1 MYQFLLDP
9 ENYDNC
15 DPKDYSINVYQKVSF
30 FYFSRNSPVT
40 MVGKKKVV
48 GSPGDHFPSL
58 LSNLSK
64 LQTRD
69 KFTDVVFHC
78 EGGSVGAHKAFLGP
92 LSPLLTNMFEISAR
106 VQAADVVQISL
117 PEVEDLVMRKLMTYV
132 YTGDIGKTSNL
143 AREEIRAAATA
154 LQLDLKVKQEITKS
168 ETPKSRGKKAIISP
182 APEDTPPVQKS
193 RRSGGSGK
201 KPAKDEEEVVIE
213 KQVSPE
219 PEKKSKAKKS
229 KKQVV
234 EDEEYEVELIVDKRE
249 MLGRVEYLV
258 KWRGWEDIGDRTWE
272 PLDNLGGSLNL
283 VADYERKE
291 TEKKSATSSKRRS
304 DIKFVKENGDP
315 MSEADDSPKKK
326 GKKKIAKDASPEA
339 DSSPQDGKRGS
350 RNGGK
355 RSVSYTDFESP
366 KGKKKELFEA
376 EETPSAEEPI
386 EEEYE
391 VEKILDV
398 RKKGKG
404 KEYLVKWK
412 GWEREE
418 DRTWEPEA
426 SLAGSNDLLR
436 EFNEKK
442 EAPSPAVEKKRPGP
456 ASSKKKESR
465 RRSSIVEPTL
475 NLEDLGPEAS
485 TPVVDKS
492 KPGPASS
499 KKRAR
504 KSDTPELK
512 AGSEEP
518 MVTINLEDSDAGSNF
533 EEPKNK
539 KQKKG
544 KAKEKKEKKP
554 KESKKKKAKKA
565 ASSDEE
571 EDGGADEY
579 EVEKILDKR
588 DIGGLVEYKVKW
600 RGWDREEDMTW
611 EPADNLGG
619 SEELIREYEESQ
631 VSQGQDDDG
640 DVKLCDECQ
649 RIFVNE
655 DSLQKHLRE
664 THNQKASFSF

>member
-1 MYQFLLDP
+1 
-9 ENYDNC
+9 
-15 DPKDYSINVYQKVSF
+15 
-30 FYFSRNSPVT
+30 

-48 GSPGDHFPSL
+48 GSPKDHFPIL

-78 EGGSVGAHKAFLGP
+78 DGGSVGAHKAFLGP
-92 LSPLLTNMFEISAR
+92 LSPLLRDMFEISAR
-106 VQAADVVQISL
+106 VQAADIVQISL
-117 PEVEDLVMRKLMTYV
+117 PEVEDLVMRKLMAYV
-132 YTGDIGKTSNL
+132 YTGDIGKIGEFAL
-143 AREEIRAAATA
+143 EEVKSAASA
-154 LQLDLKVKQEITKS
+154 LQLNLNVKDETSKA
-168 ETPKSRGKKAIISP
+168 ETPKSRGKKATISP
-182 APEDTPPVQKS
+182 PREDTSPTPVQKG
-193 RRSGGSGK
+193 RRSGGASK
-201 KPAKDEEEVVIE
+201 KPAKVEEEVIIE
-213 KQVSPE
+213 KPVSPE
-219 PEKKSKAKKS
+219 PEKKSKSKKS

-272 PLDNLGGSLNL
+272 PLENLEGSLNL
-283 VADYERKE
+283 VEDYEQAE
-291 TEKKSATSSKRRS
+291 SEKKTKTSSKRRS
-304 DIKFVKENGDP
+304 DIKFVHENGDP

-326 GKKKIAKDASPEA
+326 GKKKMVKDANPEA
-339 DSSPQDGKRGS
+339 DSTPTEEKRGS

-366 KGKKKELFEA
+366 KGKKKELFEV
-376 EETPSAEEPI
+376 EETPSAEEPM

-412 GWEREE
+412 GWEKEE

-426 SLAGSNDLLR
+426 SLDGSKELLR
-436 EFNEKK
+436 EFNEKN
-442 EAPSPAVEKKRPGP
+442 EAPSPTVEKKRPGP
-456 ASSKKKESR
+456 ASSKKKERR
-465 RRSSIVEPTL
+465 RRSSSVEPSL
-475 NLEDLGPEAS
+475 EDLEDLGLKTD
-485 TPVVDKS
+485 TPVVKKS

-504 KSDTPELK
+504 KSNSPE
-512 AGSEEP
+512 AASEEP
-518 MVTINLEDSDAGSNF
+518 MVTINIDDSDAGSVF

-539 KQKKG
+539 KQKRDKV
-544 KAKEKKEKKP
+544 KEKKEKKP
-554 KESKKKKAKKA
+554 RETKKKKAKKA

-571 EDGGADEY
+571 EGVDEY

-588 DIGGLVEYKVKW
+588 ETGGLLEYKVKW

-611 EPADNLGG
+611 EPAANLGG
-619 SEELIREYEESQ
+619 SEELIQEFEESQ
-631 VSQGQDDDG
+631 VSHGQDDDG

-649 RIFVNE
+649 RIFVN
-655 DSLQKHLRE
+655 DASLQKHLRE
-664 THNQKASFSF
+664 THNKKARLSI